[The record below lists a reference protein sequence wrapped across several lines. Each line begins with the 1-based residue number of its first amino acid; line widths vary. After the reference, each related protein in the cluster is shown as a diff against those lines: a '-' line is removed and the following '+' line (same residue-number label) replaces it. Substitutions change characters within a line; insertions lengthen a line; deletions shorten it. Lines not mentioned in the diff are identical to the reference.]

1 MRELILD
8 VQRELDLTTVVVTHD
23 QEEAVVLAED
33 IALLFEGR
41 LHQHGAPR
49 TFFEH
54 PATERTARFFGAAN
68 LVAGRRHGDRVHS
81 ALGTLR
87 VPDGAPGGD
96 EVWLTIRPERLVVGG
111 APSSDGQHVQGRVVS
126 SAFLGTR
133 TRATVEVAGMRLTV
147 DVADDALADVGP
159 GTLLTLGLPAE
170 ALWTVPRGPMAGC
183 TSPAAEGPV
192 HVAAG
197 ADGTISS
204 PLDPRARP

>member
-1 MRELILD
+1 
-8 VQRELDLTTVVVTHD
+8 
-23 QEEAVVLAED
+23 
-33 IALLFEGR
+33 
-41 LHQHGAPR
+41 
-49 TFFEH
+49 
-54 PATERTARFFGAAN
+54 
-68 LVAGRRHGDRVHS
+68 
-81 ALGTLR
+81 
-87 VPDGAPGGD
+87 
-96 EVWLTIRPERLVVGG
+96 VWLTIRPERLVVGG
-111 APSSDGQHVQGRVVS
+111 AHVSDGQHVQGRVVS

-133 TRATVEVAGMRLTV
+133 TRAMVEVAGVRLTV

-204 PLDPRARP
+204 PPDPRARP